1 MVSGPWF
8 KTTVFDVDVDV
19 YLQRCVYSEHS
30 SLCLALSR
38 SLLSIVLEQKKK
50 YCSTM
55 HTMSSIIITLST
67 LICIKLFNGFFRGAG
82 SEDWV
87 ATIDNFTPT
96 LILFSKI
103 VIVLFL

>member
-1 MVSGPWF
+1 
-8 KTTVFDVDVDV
+8 
-19 YLQRCVYSEHS
+19 
-30 SLCLALSR
+30 
-38 SLLSIVLEQKKK
+38 
-50 YCSTM
+50 M

-67 LICIKLFNGFFRGAG
+67 LICIKLFNGFFRGAD